1 MLDTKQHSYSLSV
14 AFGMKRLCKR
24 QLSNMSRCFVC
35 ITFKSRTPFLMSV
48 CLWVQPTHK
57 SSIHVHVKSHHYVMP
72 KCTETINSVKGDL
85 RDHVTYMN
93 YSDAQKSR
101 FLSRLRKFHKLQ
113 KFQSQTLP
121 NRSDGCQEVVYSVH
135 FHLTNFSSRC
145 FCPRISSKHFKCLL
159 PYRCY

>member
-113 KFQSQTLP
+113 KIPKP
-121 NRSDGCQEVVYSVH
+121 NFAKWLSG
-135 FHLTNFSSRC
+135 SRV
-145 FCPRISSKHFKCLL
+145 FCPLSLNQFHKSLLL
-159 PYRCY
+159 PQDFF